1 MDQASQATTDEAVI
15 KEIFETRSPE
25 LEKLIALYEQGL
37 SYADIGVAMGGW
49 TRGQVSGKLWRAG
62 ALKRRAD
69 QSKGGPKKKHR
80 APSPT
85 LVYVKP
91 DPLPESIV
99 EPKRVRV
106 RLINTDTE
114 VTLMEL
120 EPHHCRFPL
129 GDPKRPDFRFCG
141 RPKESDRRPYCA
153 AHNRATEQPAYS
165 RARPPGS
172 PQYTRR

>member
-37 SYADIGVAMGGW
+37 SYADIGAAMGGW

-62 ALKRRAD
+62 ALKRRAN
-69 QSKGGPKKKHR
+69 QSRGGPKKKKER
-80 APSPT
+80 TPKPT
-85 LVYVKP
+85 LVYMRP
-91 DPLPESIV
+91 PLPP
-99 EPKRVRV
+99 EPKSETESTPRRIRV
-106 RLINTDTE
+106 RLIDTDTE

-141 RPKESDRRPYCA
+141 CRRVETKPYCP
-153 AHNRATEQPAYS
+153 AHIAITVQPPYS
-165 RARPPGS
+165 RR
-172 PQYTRR
+172 